1 MLVIGAHLSGEFDDL
16 FSLEHMRVSRL
27 LPKFGRLS
35 VLLATSA
42 LLIPVCYTHAAS
54 TTTTTTPVK
63 TVSGSQ
69 TTPVTTN
76 GSDVTIASGGSITVG
91 KGFAV
96 KVNTANSVD
105 NEGTITGNNGQ
116 ITGILVTNGGAG
128 SILNDASITI
138 TDSTLATTISP
149 ANGSLTTGEN
159 RYGIQIDSAT
169 AFVGGIT
176 NAAAGTIVVRGN
188 DSAGIFLNTGGLKGT
203 ITNAG
208 FIGITGSDSFGI
220 EVAPLAPITGAG
232 NGINISNSI
241 TALGLGSGGLLIAGT
256 VAGSIDV
263 SSTVRSDGYYNGQ
276 ATLARP
282 TDFTGLTADNLE
294 QGGSAISI
302 GATIG
307 HQILI
312 GPGGE
317 VITYGSAPALL
328 IQPVAGRV
336 ANIGVIGNKGDAAIE
351 IDGSVRGNGIYDGV
365 SASAIQIGGGG
376 GTVNISRGIRNL
388 GTIEATA
395 YASSAAAIT
404 IGTGA
409 TVSSLTNSGTIL
421 STVNYG
427 QNNAVQYGENS
438 TAILD
443 SGGAL
448 KTIVNTGTITAATVA
463 GKPIAM
469 DLRADTEFV
478 KVRQSASKPTTTTT
492 TTPTE
497 TSTVT
502 TATGP
507 SITGSILFGSQGAD
521 LELDAGTITGDVRF
535 GDSTANVLTLNNGG
549 VLGGAITQAAG
560 GRLNLRVLDGRLAS
574 SSLAG
579 LVLSKLKIGSQ
590 GQIDFAVDPT
600 TGQSGSLTVDGSGA
614 GSVLIAS
621 GARIGLILN
630 SQLTTPESFTVI
642 QTTGASAGALVGQA
656 SLLLGDVAY
665 FYDAK
670 VITDTADGTVDVDIH
685 DRSFSQAGVLGSES
699 AYDAIF
705 KANYNDPGIRDAF
718 NAAGGQEGFKRL
730 FQQML
735 PTYSGGVFEVLAQG
749 ADSLARTQAGNPVE
763 ESGGRSGGWA
773 QQFGFGA
780 VDSTSSAPGY
790 HGGGLGFA
798 FGWETPASAIST
810 WGVSVAYMRAAADD
824 FDTGPDN
831 EQIGT
836 TYTVGAYWREVD
848 GALRTDASI
857 NVGAA
862 ELNSQRNFSGT
873 DLTNAAVLRTADAA
887 WSGGVAQAHLGIS
900 YEVPLGDDYYVKPA
914 VSGDY
919 FMLYSGGYNE
929 HNGGKGFDLAVDSQ
943 TDKQGSVT
951 GGLTFGMQLGDRD
964 FTWRPE
970 MMVGYKEVFGGPDQT
985 VAQFAG
991 GSSFYLS
998 PKSQKGGAVGH
1009 IGVHGGNK
1017 YSDIAIE
1024 AGGEDR
1030 GDYRAFD
1037 GRVVA
1042 RFKF

>member
-1 MLVIGAHLSGEFDDL
+1 MLVIATYLSGELDDR
-16 FSLEHMRVSRL
+16 FSLERMRVSRL

-35 VLLATSA
+35 ALLATSA
-42 LLIPVCYTHAAS
+42 LLIPVYYTHAAS
-54 TTTTTTPVK
+54 TTTTTTVKTK

-69 TTPVTTN
+69 TTPIVTN
-76 GSDVTIASGGSITVG
+76 GADVTIASGGSITVG
-91 KGFAV
+91 KGAAV
-96 KVNTANSVD
+96 TVNSSNSVD
-105 NEGTITGNNGQ
+105 NEGTITGNNGM
-116 ITGILVTNGGAG
+116 ITGILVTKGGTG
-128 SILNDASITI
+128 NILNDATITI
-138 TDSTLATTISP
+138 TDSTLATTIP
-149 ANGSLTTGEN
+149 LTQGEH

-169 AFVGGIT
+169 PYVGTIT
-176 NAAAGTIVVRGN
+176 NSANGSIIVRGN
-188 DSAGIFLNTGGLKGT
+188 DSAGIYLNKGGLKGS
-203 ITNAG
+203 IDNAG
-208 FIGITGSDSFGI
+208 FIGITGNDSFGI
-220 EVAPLAPITGAG
+220 LVNATAPITGAG
-232 NGINISNSI
+232 HGISVSNSI
-241 TALGLGSGGLLIAGT
+241 TALGTGSGALKVDGT
-256 VAGSIDV
+256 VAGSIDI
-263 SSTVRSDGYYNGQ
+263 SSVVRSDGYYSGGQ
-276 ATLARP
+276 VTLSRP
-282 TDFTGLTADNLE
+282 TDFTGLGPSAFL

-307 HQILI
+307 HQILVD
-312 GPGGE
+312 PNGE
-317 VITYGSAPALL
+317 VVTYGSAPALL
-328 IQPVAGRV
+328 IKPGVGKV
-336 ANIGVIGNKGDAAIE
+336 ANIGVTGDKTDPSIE
-351 IDGSVRGNGIYDGV
+351 VDSSIRANGIYDGV

-376 GTVNISRGIRNL
+376 GTVTIGRGIDNRGL
-388 GTIEATA
+388 IEATA

-409 TVSSLTNSGTIL
+409 TVTSLRNSGEIL
-421 STVNYG
+421 STVNFG
-427 QNNAVQYGENS
+427 QNNAVKDGQSS

-443 SGGAL
+443 TGGAL
-448 KTIVNTGTITAATVA
+448 KSIINTGVITATAVA
-463 GKPIAM
+463 GRAVALDM
-469 DLRADTEFV
+469 RADTEFLTV
-478 KVRQSASKPTTTTT
+478 KQLPGKPTTTTT
-492 TTPTE
+492 TTPTF
-497 TSTVT
+497 TTTNT
-502 TATGP
+502 TATVP

-521 LELDAGTITGDVRF
+521 LEVDAGTIAGAVRF
-535 GDSTANVLTLNNGG
+535 GDSTANVLTLDNGG

-574 SSLAG
+574 SSIG
-579 LVLSKLKIGSQ
+579 TLVLSKLKIGAD
-590 GQIDFAVDPT
+590 GQIDFAVNPA
-600 TGQSGSLTVDGSGA
+600 TGQSGSLTVDGSGVGA
-614 GSVLIAS
+614 VLISS
-621 GARIGLILN
+621 GAKIGLTLN
-630 SQLTTPESFTVI
+630 SQLTTPETFTVI
-642 QTTGASAGALVGQA
+642 QTTGASAGALVGQS

-670 VITDTADGTVDVDIH
+670 VITDAAGGTVDVNIH
-685 DRSFSQAGVLGSES
+685 DRTFAQAGVLGSAS

-718 NAAGGQEGFKRL
+718 NAAAGQQGFKRL

-749 ADSLARTQAGNPVE
+749 ADSLARTEAGNPIV

-798 FGWETPASAIST
+798 FGWETPASAISS
-810 WGVSVAYMRAAADD
+810 WGVTVAYMRGAADD
-824 FDTGPDN
+824 FNTGPGN

-857 NVGAA
+857 NIGGA
-862 ELNSQRNFSGT
+862 EFNSQRNFSGT
-873 DLTNAAVLRTADAA
+873 DLTNTAVLRTADAA
-887 WSGGVAQAHLGIS
+887 WSGGVAQAHIGVS
-900 YEVPLGDDYYVKPA
+900 YEEPLGDDFYVKPS

-919 FMLYSGGYNE
+919 FMLYSGGYSE
-929 HNGGKGFDLAVDSQ
+929 HNGGKAFDLAVDSQ

-951 GGLTFGMQLGDRD
+951 GGLTVGMQLGDSD

-970 MMVGYKEVFGGPDQT
+970 VMVGYKEVFGGPDQT

-991 GSSFYLS
+991 GSSFFLS